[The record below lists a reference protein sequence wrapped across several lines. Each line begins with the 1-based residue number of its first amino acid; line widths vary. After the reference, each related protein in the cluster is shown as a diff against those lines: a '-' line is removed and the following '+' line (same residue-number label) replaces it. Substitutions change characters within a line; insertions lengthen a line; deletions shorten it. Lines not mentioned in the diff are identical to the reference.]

1 MALDPDTKCT
11 IVICHSEKIKSTL
24 FEILE
29 RMECKICEISS
40 LDDLLVFLQD
50 SNFSFVHFTE
60 VSDDDSVLFHDGNLT
75 LQSKENISSAPHIS
89 EDVHFDGNTGHSKD
103 LLYKSK
109 YMTLGEIEK
118 IYIIKI
124 LNSCGW
130 KCKTAAKLLGIDRTT
145 LYRKIKK
152 YGIKREE

>member
-1 MALDPDTKCT
+1 
-11 IVICHSEKIKSTL
+11 
-24 FEILE
+24 
-29 RMECKICEISS
+29 MECKICEISS

-50 SNFSFVHFTE
+50 SNFSYVDFTE
-60 VSDDDSVLFHDGNLT
+60 VSDNDSVLFHKGNLI
-75 LQSKENISSAPHIS
+75 LKSQEKDSSAPHIS
-89 EDVHFDGNTGHSKD
+89 EDVHSDGDAGHSKD
-103 LLYKSK
+103 LVYKSK
-109 YMTLGEIEK
+109 HMTLGEIEN

-145 LYRKIKK
+145 LYRKMKK